1 MSVRDFGPINAGVPP
16 RRTGSWLVV
25 VLLIAAVV
33 SLALHETGQ
42 LKPLEDL
49 VMIVVGPLQRSS
61 AGLTGSGAELF
72 QTFRDVRELRAA
84 NQLLREA
91 NDALTSENI
100 RLREIEAEN
109 ATLRELLQFKRN
121 APNYQMLA
129 GEVVGRDPNPLLRYI
144 IVSVGEMDGVKPG
157 MPVVAGGSR
166 LVGRVAQVLPRAS
179 KVQLINDAASAV
191 NALVESSRAAGLVQ
205 GQTDGGLKMSY
216 IHMGDEVVPGD
227 IILTSGLG
235 GNFPRALVIGQVTDV
250 EKRDIDLFQSA
261 NVRPAANLDQLE
273 IVLVITN
280 FEAMAVP
287 VAVP

>member
-1 MSVRDFGPINAGVPP
+1 MRDLGPINAGVPP
-16 RRTGSWLVV
+16 RRAGSWLIV
-25 VLLIAAVV
+25 VLLLATVV

-49 VMIVVGPLQRSS
+49 AMIVIGPLQRATS
-61 AGLTGSGAELF
+61 GLTGSGAELF
-72 QTFRDVRELRAA
+72 QTFRDARELRAA

-109 ATLRELLQFKRN
+109 TALRELLQFKRN
-121 APNYQMLA
+121 APTYQMLA
-129 GEVVGRDPNPLLRYI
+129 GEVVGRDPNSLLRYI
-144 IVSVGEMDGVKPG
+144 IISVGELDGVRPG

-166 LVGRVAQVLPRAS
+166 LVGRVADVLPRAS

-191 NALVESSRAAGLVQ
+191 NALVESSRAAGLIQ
-205 GQTDGGLKMSY
+205 GQADGSLRMDY
-216 IHMGDEVVPGD
+216 IHMGDEVIPGD

-235 GNFPRALVIGQVTDV
+235 GNFPRALVIGQVTEV

-261 NVRPAANLDQLE
+261 KVRPAANLDQLE

-280 FEAMAVP
+280 FESMVVP
-287 VAVP
+287 